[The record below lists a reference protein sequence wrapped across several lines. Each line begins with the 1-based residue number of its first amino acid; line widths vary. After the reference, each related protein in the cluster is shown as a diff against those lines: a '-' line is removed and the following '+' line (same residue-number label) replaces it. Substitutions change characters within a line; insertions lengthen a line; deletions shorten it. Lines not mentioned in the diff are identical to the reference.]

1 MRTRDTVRLA
11 LCGLALMTLP
21 AYTSQVQTAPTII
34 WETSFT
40 NCPDWNQT
48 MGIRDE
54 HVCATGDGIAGW
66 GNWTT
71 SKGGLISI
79 TAAAN
84 NSIGGSGKGLRAMKG
99 DGRNNVSG
107 GLRITLPGVYK
118 ELWVRYYMRYQA
130 GFNWTN
136 GHPHYTKELYFND
149 TVLTEPVF
157 VHGFASGSF
166 GVNVVRPGSYNMNSG
181 GGVGS
186 WQSING
192 SSRGDGKFHSYEVHV
207 KMDTNGSNGIAE
219 TWVDGVLAH
228 RSTNVDWGGSTGWH
242 GWSFFTV
249 AINQNEVANGG
260 VDMYTDYDDFA
271 VSTTGYIGPIGN
283 TTQQGPSAPAN
294 LRITP

>member
-1 MRTRDTVRLA
+1 MRTRDIVRLG
-11 LCGLALMTLP
+11 LCGLALLTLP
-21 AYTSQVQTAPTII
+21 AYTSQVQTAPTIV
-34 WETSFT
+34 WETTFA
-40 NCPDWNQT
+40 NCPDWNT
-48 MGIRDE
+48 SMGLRDE
-54 HVCATGDGIAGW
+54 HVCAAGDGIQGW
-66 GNWTT
+66 GGWTT
-71 SKGGLISI
+71 GNGSQDSI

-84 NSIGGSGKGLRAMKG
+84 YAGGGGGKGFRHMRG
-99 DGRNNVSG
+99 DGRNNNGG
-107 GLRITLPGVYK
+107 GLRITFPSRLTEV
-118 ELWVRYYMRYQA
+118 WVRWYMRYQA
-130 GFNWTN
+130 GFNWAL

-157 VHGFASGSF
+157 VSGFANGSF

-192 SSRGDGKFHSYEVHV
+192 GTKADGRFHAFEVHV

-228 RSTNVDWGGSTGWH
+228 RSTNVDWGATTGWK
-242 GWSFFTV
+242 GWSFFSLG
-249 AINQNEVANGG
+249 INQHEVANG

-271 VSTTGYIGPIGN
+271 ISSSGYIGPIGN